1 MERKILILDNQ
12 KECPVVAE
20 DALDFNFDDE
30 EKNSP
35 APGGVPFMHKLGNP
49 FRLKDVLVIEGT
61 ILKYGLRFT
70 VNLLY
75 GFNEIAFHLNP
86 RMDQNYI
93 ARNSFLN
100 GEWGQEEG
108 FGLMKS
114 PLHSGKNFQIMIF
127 ISQEA
132 YLVCVNGFHMF
143 SFAHRVPPQNVE
155 KIEIFGDID
164 LKAASLMSSNIY
176 PDPNLIKFKK
186 SFETLH
192 LPFTYKLEED
202 LKPGFK
208 IEIKGKIKLLPVSF
222 RINLQSGAQFFPHP
236 LITYHLN
243 VRYAPECYVV
253 QNSWGSGGAN
263 WDEEVRSPL
272 PLSLSPGKD
281 FEINIYI
288 HDSYILVKGENWS
301 LPPFKLRI
309 NLSDVSCIYIQGDI
323 IMTFFKI
330 TSFNRPEDWND
341 YISDNV

>member
-186 SFETLH
+186 SFETLVKH
-192 LPFTYKLEED
+192 RQQSMVRKMRFSGMWFSKNFIREDALHSDIGASEGVALGLFSPKL
-202 LKPGFK
+202 
-208 IEIKGKIKLLPVSF
+208 
-222 RINLQSGAQFFPHP
+222 
-236 LITYHLN
+236 
-243 VRYAPECYVV
+243 
-253 QNSWGSGGAN
+253 
-263 WDEEVRSPL
+263 
-272 PLSLSPGKD
+272 
-281 FEINIYI
+281 
-288 HDSYILVKGENWS
+288 
-301 LPPFKLRI
+301 
-309 NLSDVSCIYIQGDI
+309 
-323 IMTFFKI
+323 
-330 TSFNRPEDWND
+330 
-341 YISDNV
+341 